1 LASEKGEIF
10 STQCQRLE
18 CRKEAE
24 TRTET
29 KKKGKIGKKNPALNA
44 SGRGYY
50 GQAKAG
56 RAAKATHGTQV
67 PS

>member
-1 LASEKGEIF
+1 M
-10 STQCQRLE
+10 
-18 CRKEAE
+18 
-24 TRTET
+24 
-29 KKKGKIGKKNPALNA
+29 KKNPALNA